1 MDQGQALLYGVLSL
15 LPILLLDI
23 FILFSIHHFLVN
35 NNRSATEV
43 WSNIQ
48 DILAVEPSEGM
59 LEMAKTLLE
68 GM

>member
-15 LPILLLDI
+15 LSILLHLLSLSY
-23 FILFSIHHFLVN
+23 ILITF